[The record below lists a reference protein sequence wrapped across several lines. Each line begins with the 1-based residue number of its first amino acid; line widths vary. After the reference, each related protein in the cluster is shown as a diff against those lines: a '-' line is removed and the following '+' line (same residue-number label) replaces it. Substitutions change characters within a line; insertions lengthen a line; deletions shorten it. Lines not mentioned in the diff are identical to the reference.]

1 MRLLA
6 VILIV
11 LVGLIQYPLWLGK
24 GGWYRVWSLQGQV
37 AEQRE
42 VNEGLRARN
51 AALAAEVQDLQSGTG
66 ALEERARGD
75 LGMIREG
82 EVFVQI
88 LPPDTKPPAGGASVP
103 PRPGAKPTTPSTSA
117 RPTSA
122 SGTRRA
128 TSSNARSSSAP
139 NSGSVTPANAR
150 AATTSNARP
159 ATAPP
164 NAGRA
169 PATTSNARPGAPSS
183 NAGRAPA
190 NAPAA
195 SGTGAGTGSATS
207 R

>member
-88 LPPDTKPPAGGASVP
+88 LPPDAKPPAGEHGTPVP
-103 PRPGAKPTTPSTSA
+103 ARAGAKPAAASSTPRSGGSANARPASSTARPAAASNAQPAASSSA
-117 RPTSA
+117 RP
-122 SGTRRA
+122 A
-128 TSSNARSSSAP
+128 TP
-139 NSGSVTPANAR
+139 
-150 AATTSNARP
+150 SNARP
-159 ATAPP
+159 A
-164 NAGRA
+164 N
-169 PATTSNARPGAPSS
+169 TSSARPASSPAPAPSS
-183 NAGRAPA
+183 GR
-190 NAPAA
+190 
-195 SGTGAGTGSATS
+195 
-207 R
+207 

>member
-6 VILIV
+6 VILIA

-42 VNEGLRARN
+42 INEGLRARN

-88 LPPDTKPPAGGASVP
+88 LPPDTKPPSGEHGMTVP
-103 PRPGAKPTTPSTSA
+103 PRAGAKPA
-117 RPTSA
+117 A
-122 SGTRRA
+122 A
-128 TSSNARSSSAP
+128 SSAP
-139 NSGSVTPANAR
+139 RSAGS
-150 AATTSNARP
+150 TTARP
-159 ATAPP
+159 ASSTGARPAAAQDARSASSP
-164 NAGRA
+164 NARTGSA
-169 PATTSNARPGAPSS
+169 SSTGTAATPNPRPSNAT
-183 NAGRAPA
+183 
-190 NAPAA
+190 PAA
-195 SGTGAGTGSATS
+195 RSGAGTSGTS
-207 R
+207 TPGR